1 MVHLYFPA
9 LFPIFSIPPIFTSS
23 HFHSSTSSHL
33 IFSFSSCNSHD
44 LTWNPTGILK
54 ALAPLTSPMESD
66 VGAAIESLAI
76 PATRGGSD
84 ATEPFPVRD
93 VYEVTSTANS
103 PVSVANEGA
112 LRAPS

>member
-1 MVHLYFPA
+1 
-9 LFPIFSIPPIFTSS
+9 
-23 HFHSSTSSHL
+23 
-33 IFSFSSCNSHD
+33 
-44 LTWNPTGILK
+44 
-54 ALAPLTSPMESD
+54 MESD